1 MSSQQGNGIKY
12 NLQPPY
18 CTSRYLKHYD
28 IPIGTIR
35 ISVLRSCKH
44 TSCHVRHRLYKVM
57 WTQPLPL
64 LCLAET
70 ESSRCGLVFAS
81 CRKLNREVC
90 QRQQEERLMEHLT
103 QRRSQFEL
111 SHILMT
117 QLEAWHHGCWANTV
131 NAFTWHSNK
140 TAQQKCI

>member
-1 MSSQQGNGIKY
+1 M
-12 NLQPPY
+12 
-18 CTSRYLKHYD
+18 
-28 IPIGTIR
+28 
-35 ISVLRSCKH
+35 
-44 TSCHVRHRLYKVM
+44 RHRLYKVM

-90 QRQQEERLMEHLT
+90 QRQREERLMEHLT

-111 SHILMT
+111 SHILVT

-131 NAFTWHSNK
+131 NTFTWHSSK
-140 TAQQKCI
+140 TAPQQKCILKTLLKKVHVFVILCPLYYAGPPFSTKTHHTHR